1 MGLEHV
7 PLMGGAMPDAKDQ
20 SHHAPQRPI
29 QVYQLDG
36 NILVPLLLKDSLR
49 AFWAWVEHLYLRNE

>member
-36 NILVPLLLKDSLR
+36 NILVPCFPTCLLGLGRTPIPEK
-49 AFWAWVEHLYLRNE
+49 